1 MEISPRKRY
10 NIFPMSAVFRVWPV
24 LVRVLWIAAAIAL
37 AAPVALAEIDDSRP
51 VSAGEFNREVGRM
64 DKKLDNLSDDMK
76 ELTRNMTEL
85 SQNVAVL
92 TVQVA
97 ALAKAVD
104 EQRREIGGVREE
116 LSALYRMI
124 VGGAIALAVGLL
136 GVVGVLLTLIY
147 RHPPNSPKSAA
158 NANVSASTESQ
169 PAATFV
175 LPLAER
181 PKGRPAGRRNSSFP
195 MIIKALQLLLVRIR
209 FALPIAAFA
218 VAYMAGGMVTDTLE
232 WIQPARKFWQIR
244 ARPSKEGRG
253 GRGHRIT
260 PAACRNGRR
269 RRAKQSQRR
278 ICLRR
283 EG

>member
-1 MEISPRKRY
+1 MISGGRGRTGIMEIFPEKRY

-24 LVRVLWIAAAIAL
+24 LARVLWIAAAIAL
-37 AAPVALAEIDDSRP
+37 AAPVALAEEGDSRP

-64 DKKLDNLSDDMK
+64 DKKLDNLSDDVK

-124 VGGAIALAVGLL
+124 VGGVIALAVGLL

-147 RHPPNSPKSAA
+147 RRPPDSLKPAA
-158 NANVSASTESQ
+158 NANASAESQ
-169 PAATFV
+169 PTPIPVVVHGA
-175 LPLAER
+175 LPAER
-181 PKGRPAGRRNSSFP
+181 SRNRPAERRFP
-195 MIIKALQLLLVRIR
+195 RSR
-209 FALPIAAFA
+209 
-218 VAYMAGGMVTDTLE
+218 
-232 WIQPARKFWQIR
+232 
-244 ARPSKEGRG
+244 
-253 GRGHRIT
+253 
-260 PAACRNGRR
+260 
-269 RRAKQSQRR
+269 
-278 ICLRR
+278 
-283 EG
+283 